1 MYISLYSAEQESK
14 KALSALVATTVLSTP
29 DRSVTSS
36 KQHLQGEFSW
46 HWYMSFSV
54 GVPDMQCCLQA
65 LKKLTAWCSPHL
77 SKRKPLNQHG
87 NSSFLLILC
96 WFMQKLVKWCTRIST
111 SAKSQR
117 FWLFYFK
124 LTKRMTFLLF
134 TCCCCCWCLL
144 FLFLCIAEAH
154 DDERKKEKEV
164 QVIDLTLDSDSES
177 DRNDDDNDNSDEYSE
192 ERDLNTPR

>member
-1 MYISLYSAEQESK
+1 
-14 KALSALVATTVLSTP
+14 
-29 DRSVTSS
+29 
-36 KQHLQGEFSW
+36 
-46 HWYMSFSV
+46 MSFSV

-87 NSSFLLILC
+87 NSSSLLILC

-134 TCCCCCWCLL
+134 TCCCCCCCWCLL

>member
-117 FWLFYFK
+117 FWLFYCK

-134 TCCCCCWCLL
+134 TCSCCWCLL
-144 FLFLCIAEAH
+144 FLFLCIAEPH